1 MPIELGIWRL
11 GAEPKK
17 IEFSSMETEERLEE
31 ILTKDISILDPNL
44 LLIGRQVLTDYGKLI
59 DLLAIDREGK
69 LVVIELKK
77 DKTPR
82 DVVAQV
88 LDYGSWIR
96 GLEDDDIAEIF
107 VTFRK
112 KYFSDAEPL
121 SLDKAFFEKFNTQEL
136 PESLNESH
144 ELLIVAAHLDDSTER
159 IINYLTDNGFAINAV
174 FFRFFKDGDAEYLS
188 RAWLIEPTE
197 ADVRTT
203 ETAQKLPWNGEFYV
217 SFGHKDS
224 GSRHW
229 EDARKYGFVS
239 AGGGEWYTR
248 TLRMLE
254 PGKRVWVNIPGGT
267 GYVGVG
273 IIEEGPVV
281 PKDFMVT
288 DDAGNRISIDKVDLK
303 GNLNHPFDNSAG
315 TDEYLVRVKW
325 LHTVSIKE
333 AVSEKGFFGNQN
345 SAARPLAKKWRH
357 TISRLK
363 TIWGIAE

>member
-11 GAEPKK
+11 GGEPKK
-17 IEFSSMETEERLEE
+17 IEFSTIETEERLEE

-44 LLIGRQVLTDYGKLI
+44 LLIGRQVLTDYGKFI
-59 DLLAIDREGK
+59 DLLAIDRDGK
-69 LVVIELKK
+69 LIVIELKK

-82 DVVAQV
+82 EVVAQV
-88 LDYGSWIR
+88 LDYGSWIQY
-96 GLEDDDIAEIF
+96 LEDDDIAKIF
-107 VTFRK
+107 VSFRK
-112 KYFSDAEPL
+112 KYFPDTELL
-121 SLDKAFFEKFNTQEL
+121 SLDRAFFEKFNTQKM

-159 IINYLTDNGFAINAV
+159 IINYLTDSGFAINAV
-174 FFRFFKDGDAEYLS
+174 FFQFFKDEEAEYLS
-188 RAWLIEPTE
+188 RAWLIEPTG

-217 SFGHKDS
+217 SFGHND

-229 EDARKYGFVS
+229 EDARKYGFIS
-239 AGGGEWYTR
+239 AGGGEWYSK

-254 PGKRVWVNIPGGT
+254 PGKRLWVNIPAT
-267 GYVGVG
+267 GYVGTG
-273 IIEEGPVV
+273 IIEEGPVL

-288 DDAGNRISIDKVDLK
+288 DDAGNRLSIDKASLK
-303 GNLNHPFDNSAG
+303 GNLEHPSDNPED

-325 LHTVSIKE
+325 LHTVSVEE

-345 SAARPLAKKWRH
+345 SAARPIVKKWQH
-357 TISRLK
+357 TITRLK
-363 TIWGIAE
+363 NIWKITE